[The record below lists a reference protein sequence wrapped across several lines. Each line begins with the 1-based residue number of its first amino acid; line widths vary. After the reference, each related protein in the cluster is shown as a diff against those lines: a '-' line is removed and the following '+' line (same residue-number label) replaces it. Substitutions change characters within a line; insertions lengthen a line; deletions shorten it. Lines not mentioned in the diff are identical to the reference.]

1 MPVASLSQRARPLQ
15 AAFGRLLAAKKG
27 SLPRT
32 PSLPKTR
39 HSGLGDMGKDRQRH
53 LLRERVAFLLS
64 GKGVKE
70 MAAITQAMIQAAYE
84 QGKCVYLHE
93 IDMKTA
99 IAKVVDLTDMNP
111 TSAANYLSSF
121 MNMMKGITY
130 KRTVSYTATAFF
142 LDNIGKEFGV
152 EKQRDAATAV
162 KNHVAY
168 YATINGYQK
177 KIDVLAQSYLVG

>member
-1 MPVASLSQRARPLQ
+1 
-15 AAFGRLLAAKKG
+15 
-27 SLPRT
+27 
-32 PSLPKTR
+32 
-39 HSGLGDMGKDRQRH
+39 
-53 LLRERVAFLLS
+53 
-64 GKGVKE
+64 
-70 MAAITQAMIQAAYE
+70 MAAITQAMIQAVYE

-142 LDNIGKEFGV
+142 LDNIGKE
-152 EKQRDAATAV
+152 QRDAATAV

>member
-1 MPVASLSQRARPLQ
+1 
-15 AAFGRLLAAKKG
+15 
-27 SLPRT
+27 
-32 PSLPKTR
+32 
-39 HSGLGDMGKDRQRH
+39 
-53 LLRERVAFLLS
+53 
-64 GKGVKE
+64 
-70 MAAITQAMIQAAYE
+70 MAAITQAMIQAVYE

-142 LDNIGKEFGV
+142 LDNIGKELGV